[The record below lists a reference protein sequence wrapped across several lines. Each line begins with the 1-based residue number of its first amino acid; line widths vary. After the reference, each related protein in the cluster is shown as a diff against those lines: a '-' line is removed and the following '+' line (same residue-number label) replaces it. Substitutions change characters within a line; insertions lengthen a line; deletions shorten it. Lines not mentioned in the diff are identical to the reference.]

1 MSEEKEMLMK
11 KRNKDNYSFN
21 ILRTLN
27 VYTIMHRYIYIYI
40 FMYIYYI
47 RKLTLIRSHN
57 YIEHQQ

>member
-40 FMYIYYI
+40 YIYVHILYKKI
-47 RKLTLIRSHN
+47 DTYTIS
-57 YIEHQQ
+57 